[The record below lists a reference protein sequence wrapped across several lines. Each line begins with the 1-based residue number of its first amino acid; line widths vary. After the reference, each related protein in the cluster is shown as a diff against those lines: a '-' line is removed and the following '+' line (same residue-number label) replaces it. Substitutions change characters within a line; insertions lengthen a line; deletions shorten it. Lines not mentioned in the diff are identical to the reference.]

1 MLRHE
6 ITKKS
11 TAEYTK
17 EQRHALTELAMAAI
31 REYIINKKII
41 SSPTEIIPEM
51 KERRG
56 VFVSLKKRGR
66 LRGCIGTYMPSRG
79 NVAEEIIQNSISAA
93 TRDPRFRPVAEEEM
107 DEIDCS
113 VDILSGYERV
123 TEIEDLDPRKYGVI
137 VQAGIRRGLLLPD
150 LDGID
155 TAEMQ
160 IMIAKEKAGI
170 LPEELIDIFRFEV
183 KRYR

>member
-6 ITKKS
+6 IIRKS
-11 TAEYTK
+11 RAEYTK
-17 EQRHALTELAMAAI
+17 ERRHALAELAMTAI
-31 REYIINKKII
+31 REYIINKRIVC
-41 SSPTEIIPEM
+41 PPVEMIPEM
-51 KERRG
+51 RLMSG
-56 VFVSLKKRGR
+56 VFVSLKKGGR
-66 LRGCIGTYMPSRG
+66 LRGCIGTYMPSKD
-79 NVAEEIIQNSISAA
+79 NVAEEVIQNAISAA
-93 TRDPRFRPVAEEEM
+93 TRDPRFRPVAEEEI

-123 TEIEDLDPRKYGVI
+123 SGIEDLDPNIYGVI
-137 VQAGIRRGLLLPD
+137 VQDGIRRGLLLPD

-155 TAEMQ
+155 TAEKQ

-170 LPEELIDIFRFEV
+170 LPEEPIEIFRFKV